1 MSGQINEKQV
11 LIDNLVTTTWYS
23 VRKEIQ
29 DQVFKITPFWDK
41 LMSVGGIKE
50 KAPDGT
56 HFEYPLRYAKQDQN
70 RKWFGRGDTFGKSE
84 KESLTRMYFFTRN
97 VGTNV
102 VRFWDDDRKNKGTAK
117 LLDYAEEMVSNAKGS
132 MLEAFEDDSLVQNA
146 DPLAMSALPTLIS
159 QTPTTGT
166 LGGLDRSVNPYLQNQ
181 YKDFSALTVA
191 ANLLDEMTAM
201 YNNCSIYKGNES
213 RTPDIILCDQ
223 TTYQYYEKLCRAL
236 HMIVANVTSRA
247 GLGFGNLMF
256 KDVELFWAPNVPAG
270 TMYFLNS
277 KTIELPYDP
286 DAWFEMTPWK
296 EIPDSL
302 DRMAQIVCVCNLICH
317 TPRKNGVIFNINTYE
332 S

>member
-1 MSGQINEKQV
+1 
-11 LIDNLVTTTWYS
+11 
-23 VRKEIQ
+23 
-29 DQVFKITPFWDK
+29 
-41 LMSVGGIKE
+41 
-50 KAPDGT
+50 
-56 HFEYPLRYAKQDQN
+56 
-70 RKWFGRGDTFGKSE
+70 
-84 KESLTRMYFFTRN
+84 
-97 VGTNV
+97 
-102 VRFWDDDRKNKGTAK
+102 
-117 LLDYAEEMVSNAKGS
+117 MVSNAKGS